1 MSATPFSLTAQS
13 RRSLSRARLSDR
25 LFTGFLWGTGILAL
39 LPLGFIVGYV
49 IAKGVGVVNL
59 NFFTKTP
66 AIVGQSGGGIAEAFV
81 GSALI
86 VGMAIIL
93 SVPLGLLAAA
103 YLSEYGNGRL
113 ASAVRF
119 LSEVLLSTPSI
130 VAGVVIWT
138 LVVVRLHAFSAFAGA
153 LALTVLMWPIIARA
167 SEDILRLVPQE
178 LREAALALGTPKW
191 KVILRVVMPAAASGL
206 TNAVLLAVARGLGE
220 TAPVLLT
227 ALGSEYVNTNPGRPT
242 DALSLRIFNYARSA
256 VHSWHDIAWGAALSL
271 LVIVL
276 ILSLTARYFSSRN
289 RRAFS

>member
-1 MSATPFSLTAQS
+1 MSATSFSLTVQS
-13 RRSLSRARLSDR
+13 RHRLSRARLADR
-25 LFTGFLWGTGILAL
+25 FFTGFLWGTGILAL
-39 LPLGFIVGYV
+39 MPLGFIVGYV
-49 IAKGVGVVNL
+49 VAKGVGVINL

-66 AIVGQSGGGIAEAFV
+66 AIVGQSGGGIAEAFI

-86 VGMAIIL
+86 VGMAIVL
-93 SVPLGLLAAA
+93 SVPLGLFAAA

-227 ALGSEYVNTNPGRPT
+227 ALGSEYVNTNPGHPT
-242 DALSLRIFNYARSA
+242 DTLSLRIFNYARSA

-276 ILSLTARYFSSRN
+276 ILSLTARYFSARN